1 MYDFDL
7 DGVFSK
13 VVSRDVVK
21 KNKAMKNDKSVI
33 TGEREHENAVDP
45 LSILGYIRTIHGRAF
60 IIPWYD
66 AINSIFPVMK

>member
-1 MYDFDL
+1 
-7 DGVFSK
+7 
-13 VVSRDVVK
+13 
-21 KNKAMKNDKSVI
+21 MKNDKSVI